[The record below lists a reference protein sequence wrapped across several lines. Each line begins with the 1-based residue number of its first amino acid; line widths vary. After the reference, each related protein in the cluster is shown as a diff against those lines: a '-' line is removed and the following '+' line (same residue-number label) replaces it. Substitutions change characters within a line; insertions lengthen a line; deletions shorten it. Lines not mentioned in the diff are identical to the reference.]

1 MLVCYKTVIVI
12 FLLNLRAARDSLND
26 HKDKAM
32 DKIMSLELL
41 SSIKG
46 ARQSDAI
53 IELFRVIRDAFPDE
67 EDTGN
72 MTQTDEGSISFD
84 NLREDTVSESDAREK
99 ELIAGN
105 FPKEK
110 NGYLVV
116 SKAIED

>member
-1 MLVCYKTVIVI
+1 
-12 FLLNLRAARDSLND
+12 
-26 HKDKAM
+26 M

-53 IELFRVIRDAFPDE
+53 AELFRVIRDAFPDNE
-67 EDTGN
+67 N
-72 MTQTDEGSISFD
+72 AGSIAEAGESTIYFE
-84 NLREDTVSESDAREK
+84 NLRNDIIIESDAREK
-99 ELIAGN
+99 ELITGN

>member
-1 MLVCYKTVIVI
+1 
-12 FLLNLRAARDSLND
+12 
-26 HKDKAM
+26 M

-53 IELFRVIRDAFPDE
+53 TELFRVIRDAFPEDE
-67 EDTGN
+67 KTTN
-72 MTQTDEGSISFD
+72 LIQPDESAISFD
-84 NLREDTVSESDAREK
+84 NLREDNVIESDVREK

-116 SKAIED
+116 SKAIEY

>member
-1 MLVCYKTVIVI
+1 MI
-12 FLLNLRAARDSLND
+12 FLLNLHEARDSLND
-26 HKDKAM
+26 NKEKGM
-32 DKIMSLELL
+32 NKIMSLELL

-53 IELFRVIRDAFPDE
+53 IELFRVIREAFPDE
-67 EDTGN
+67 EEAGN
-72 MTQTDEGSISFD
+72 MTQTDEGAILFE

>member
-1 MLVCYKTVIVI
+1 VKPELIASDQK
-12 FLLNLRAARDSLND
+12 N
-26 HKDKAM
+26 KAM
-32 DKIMSLELL
+32 EKIMSLELL

-53 IELFRVIRDAFPDE
+53 AELFRVIKDAFPENENSGSVSELDE
-67 EDTGN
+67 SVMYFE
-72 MTQTDEGSISFD
+72 
-84 NLREDTVSESDAREK
+84 NLREDNVIESDTREK
-99 ELIAGN
+99 ELITGN